1 MRDRPGSG
9 GKRREGDAAADGPE
23 NPAAGAHPE
32 RETAGEGD
40 VDSGRP
46 QDPVAE
52 EHQGRAASDRV
63 DAEDEERPR
72 GRRERMLRGALAGA
86 LAVGVVVFMAVLG
99 VLNPPRELGVGTDRL
114 GPDRAEPVAGY
125 LVRAR
130 DSLSGAD
137 TEPHWALVSF
147 TEPITPQA
155 IPAHSGGLRIGQVLH
170 RVPIPGVQTPLVSVA
185 VPAGDAVAVASAD
198 AAAWQIQDQLERT
211 GAIDE
216 RYPRVMTVSMSR
228 LRAGCACTVGLVVR
242 GTLPE
247 LRNLASVNG
256 IRAVEA
262 LPADAVAGHF
272 AVSPL
277 LPEYIETVVPGPDDA
292 PVPDN

>member
-1 MRDRPGSG
+1 MRDPGSG
-9 GKRREGDAAADGPE
+9 AERREGDAAADGPE

-32 RETAGEGD
+32 RETAGD

-46 QDPVAE
+46 DSTLAG
-52 EHQGRAASDRV
+52 EHRGRAATDRL
-63 DAEDEERPR
+63 DDEDR
-72 GRRERMLRGALAGA
+72 GRRKRMLRGVLAGV

-99 VLNPPRELGVGTDRL
+99 ALNPPRELGVSTDRL
-114 GPDRAEPVAGY
+114 GPDRAEPVADY
-125 LVRAR
+125 FVRAR

-147 TEPITPQA
+147 TEPVTPQA

-170 RVPIPGVQTPLVSVA
+170 RVPIPGVQTPLASVA

-211 GAIDE
+211 GAVDE
-216 RYPRVMTVSMSR
+216 RYARVMTVSMSR

-277 LPEYIETVVPGPDDA
+277 LPEHIETVVPGPDDA